1 MKGIDTLKSLIL
13 ITITSIR
20 AKTTIKPP
28 EIAILAG
35 SKDETGAIRTVMV
48 SNRVF
53 AKTTTKA

>member
-1 MKGIDTLKSLIL
+1 MKGIETLKSLIL

-20 AKTTIKPP
+20 AKITINPP
-28 EIAILAG
+28 EIAMLPG
-35 SKDETGAIRTVMV
+35 SIAETGVIRTVIV